1 MIAQRERLTLLIMER
16 DMQHSPIWLLAAAG
30 VLFTQPALA
39 ANSDL
44 DLLRAEIAQLKQAY
58 EQRIVSLESRLQMAE
73 QKNAAV
79 ATGGAS
85 LKQEG
90 AGSTSSA
97 SGFNPQ
103 ISLILDG
110 VYFRDNRKGRSVERY
125 GHLDGI
131 NHSHDHAG
139 HGHGQLE
146 RGFNLRETELVFS
159 ATVSPHFD
167 ATAMMTVS
175 DHGDVELEEAYF
187 DTRSLPYGLKV
198 RAGKFLSGI
207 GYLNAQHPH
216 SWDFVDQNLPYRTLL
231 GDHGLLDTGVRLS
244 WLPKTGSW
252 YTQLGVELLQGKEQT
267 FATSGE
273 DTPSGRADGLPLA
286 GTAAGNL
293 SGQKSGPRMS
303 TIFAKFGPDLGD
315 NHALQFGTWLARSKQ
330 HQEVHDHSDEDSP
343 LACGLPGAAC
353 VHGLQ
358 GKGKAWGLDAVYK
371 YDAGRFGGQGNL
383 KLVGEYMHLN
393 KDLKIAFH
401 ERGGLVG
408 QKRDFTQDGAVIQA
422 NYGFLPH
429 WQAGL
434 RYDVTGLTNRVD
446 GPAGKLRDYDKSDRW
461 TLALTRH
468 IDHFSLLRLQFS
480 RANLAVDGLREKDNQ
495 FFLQYQHSLGAHGA
509 HAF

>member
-1 MIAQRERLTLLIMER
+1 MLYCYNSTIALLERLTLLIMER
-16 DMQHSPIWLLAAAG
+16 DMQHSPLWLLATAG
-30 VLFTQPALA
+30 VLMTQPVLA
-39 ANSDL
+39 ADGDLNS
-44 DLLRAEIAQLKQAY
+44 LRAEIAQLKQAY
-58 EQRIVSLESRLQMAE
+58 EQRIAALESRLQLAE
-73 QKNAAV
+73 KNGSPEKAASPAV
-79 ATGGAS
+79 ES
-85 LKQEG
+85 VG
-90 AGSTSSA
+90 AGNASSG
-97 SGFNPQ
+97 SSFNPQ

-110 VYFRDNRKGRSVERY
+110 VFFRDNRRGDSVERY
-125 GHLDGI
+125 EHLDGI
-131 NHSHDHAG
+131 NHAHDHEG
-139 HGHGQLE
+139 HAHGALE
-146 RGFNLRETELVFS
+146 RGFNLRATELVFS

-167 ATAMMTVS
+167 AAAMLTVS
-175 DHGDVELEEAYF
+175 EHGDVELEEAYF

-216 SWDFVDQNLPYRTLL
+216 TWDFVDQNLPYRTLL

-273 DTPSGRADGLPLA
+273 NAPGERADGQALA

-293 SGQKSGPRMS
+293 SGQKSGPRM
-303 TIFAKFGPDLGD
+303 TTFFAKFGPDLGN
-315 NHALQFGTWLARSKQ
+315 NHALQFGAWLARSNQ
-330 HQEVHDHSDEDSP
+330 HQEVHDHTDEDP
-343 LACGLPGAAC
+343 TAFAHALE
-353 VHGLQ
+353 
-358 GKGKAWGLDAVYK
+358 GKGKAWGVDAVYK

-383 KLVGEYMHLN
+383 KLVGEYLRLN
-393 KDLKIAFH
+393 KDLRIAFH
-401 ERGGLVG
+401 ELGGLVG

-446 GPAGKLRDYDKSDRW
+446 GPTGKLDDYDKSDRW
-461 TLALTRH
+461 TFALTRQ

-480 RANLAVDGLREKDNQ
+480 RANLAVDGVREKDNQ
-495 FFLQYQHSLGAHGA
+495 LFLQYQHSLGAHGA